1 MALLPGRFMRRSLL
15 AGALITFVLVPVGPA
30 LGQNPY
36 QSTPQARRG
45 YRGTVAPCAAGVTPT
60 LGTFAPATGTSPNTS
75 TTANVNVV
83 LDSALRVLGFKF
95 SPDLIQSGDI
105 MATIPAK
112 GLPFVPAPGDKLVIP
127 QGTFAVKEVKPT
139 WAGSVAVLY
148 EMLVRL

>member
-1 MALLPGRFMRRSLL
+1 MSLATTLQDSAARAFKIKGLSAPGTLTQTTP
-15 AGALITFVLVPVGPA
+15 GAFD
-30 LGQNPY
+30 
-36 QSTPQARRG
+36 
-45 YRGTVAPCAAGVTPT
+45 
-60 LGTFAPATGTSPNTS
+60 PATGTSTNT
-75 TTANVNVV
+75 TVTANVNVV

-112 GLPFVPAPGDKLVIP
+112 GLPFVPAPGDKLVVP

-139 WAGSVAVLY
+139 WAGSVSVLY

>member
-1 MALLPGRFMRRSLL
+1 MSLATTLQDSAARAFKIKGLSAPGTL
-15 AGALITFVLVPVGPA
+15 T
-30 LGQNPY
+30 Q
-36 QSTPQARRG
+36 T
-45 YRGTVAPCAAGVTPT
+45 T
-60 LGTFAPATGTSPNTS
+60 LGTFDPATGTSPNTS

>member
-1 MALLPGRFMRRSLL
+1 MSGLDALFLDLASSLTSSAGPLPS
-15 AGALITFVLVPVGPA
+15 AP
-30 LGQNPY
+30 
-36 QSTPQARRG
+36 
-45 YRGTVAPCAAGVTPT
+45 GTLTQTT
-60 LGTFAPATGTSPNTS
+60 LGTFDPATGTSPNTS

-112 GLPFVPAPGDKLVIP
+112 GLPFVPAPGDRLVVP

-139 WAGSVAVLY
+139 WAGSTPVLY

>member
-1 MALLPGRFMRRSLL
+1 MSLATVLQDSAARAFKIKGLSAPGTL
-15 AGALITFVLVPVGPA
+15 T
-30 LGQNPY
+30 QT
-36 QSTPQARRG
+36 TP
-45 YRGTVAPCAAGVTPT
+45 
-60 LGTFAPATGTSPNTS
+60 GTFDPATGTSPETS
-75 TTANVNVV
+75 VTANVNAVMDAS
-83 LDSALRVLGFKF
+83 LKIPGFKF

-112 GLPFVPAPGDKLVIP
+112 GLTFVPAPGDRLVVP